1 MEERMTGLERFLAA
15 LAGGMADRPPV
26 WMMRQ
31 AGRTLPEYRALRE
44 RYSFSDLYQT
54 PELAAEVTLQP
65 LRRLPVDA
73 AILFS
78 DILVVPEAMGI
89 DVTFN
94 PAPVLTPTISTRGDI
109 EALRPATPETS
120 LGFVAETLSRV
131 REEIGDTHAMLGFS
145 GAPFTLAC
153 YMCDGSGSKGFPKT
167 HAMMY
172 RDPALLDDLLTRI
185 TEAVIAY
192 LRMQCAQGITAFQV
206 FDTWAEVLSPETYR
220 RFALPAVQRVFR
232 ALRTT
237 GVPSIHY
244 LKGAA
249 HLLDAAAEAGA
260 DVMSVD
266 WRISLEQVRGRL
278 GDEALVQGN
287 LDPHTLHADPDTI
300 RKGVWRM
307 LDMTCGRGHIVNLG
321 HGLSPDL
328 PLDGIEAFLDGVR
341 TWAEAR
347 RT

>member
-1 MEERMTGLERFLAA
+1 MTPLDRFRAA

-31 AGRTLPEYRALRE
+31 AGRTLPEYRALKE
-44 RYSFSDLYQT
+44 KHTFSELYRTPDL
-54 PELAAEVTLQP
+54 AVEVTLQP
-65 LRRLPVDA
+65 LRRFPVDA

-78 DILVVPEAMGI
+78 DILVIPEAMGI

-94 PAPVLTPTISTRGDI
+94 PAPVLSPVLSTRADV
-109 EALRPATPETS
+109 EALHPATPEIS
-120 LGFVAETLSRV
+120 LGFVAETLSRL
-131 REEIGDTHAMLGFS
+131 REEVGDTHAILGFS

-153 YMCDGSGSKGFPKT
+153 YMVDGIGSKGFPKT
-167 HAMMY
+167 QAMMF
-172 RDPALLDDLLTRI
+172 RDPALFEDLLTRI

-232 ALRTT
+232 SLAST
-237 GVPSIHY
+237 GVPSIYY

-249 HLLDAAAEAGA
+249 HLLDEAALAGA
-260 DVMSVD
+260 DVLSVD
-266 WRISLEQVRGRL
+266 WRISLERVRSRL
-278 GDEALVQGN
+278 GDGALVQGN
-287 LDPHTLHADPDTI
+287 LDPHTLHGDPETI
-300 RKGVWRM
+300 RRAVWQM
-307 LDMTCGRGHIVNLG
+307 LDMTGGQGHIVNLG

-328 PLDGIEAFLDGVR
+328 PLAGIEAFLGAVG

-347 RT
+347 A